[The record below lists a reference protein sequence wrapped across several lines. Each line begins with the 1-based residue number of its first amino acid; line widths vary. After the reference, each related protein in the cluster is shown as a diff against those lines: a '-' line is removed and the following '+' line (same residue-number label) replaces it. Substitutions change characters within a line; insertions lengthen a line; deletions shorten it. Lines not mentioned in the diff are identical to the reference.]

1 MALSIRTDIT
11 AMSASFDLNRTQR
24 AMRNN
29 LHRVST
35 GLRVAK
41 AADDSA
47 GLAVATNLTTSARST
62 RQAIRN
68 SNDGISIIQ
77 TAESASNEVKDILQ
91 RMRELAVQA
100 SSETVRDDER
110 SYIQDEYDELSDEVA
125 RIASETE
132 FSGIQLTDGT
142 LTQLT
147 VQVGINNNTSSRINF
162 ELGELTTT
170 ILGLGTAI
178 TLTSTTGAQ
187 TAIDTLDTALDSI
200 NGYRAE
206 FGAVQ
211 NRLESSINNS
221 QAFQQALTGAA
232 STIQDADYA
241 EETSDMTRNQI
252 MLQAGTAALVQARMI
267 NASVLALL

>member
-1 MALSIRTDIT
+1 MALSIRSDIS
-11 AMSASFDLNRTQR
+11 AMSAAFDLNRTQR
-24 AMRNN
+24 DMRDN
-29 LHRVST
+29 LQRVST

-47 GLAVATNLTTSARST
+47 GLAVATDLTTAARST
-62 RQAIRN
+62 RQAMRN

-100 SSETVRDDER
+100 SSETVRDEER

-132 FSGIQLTDGT
+132 FSGLQLTDGT

-170 ILGLGTAI
+170 VLGLGTAI

-187 TAIDTLDTALDSI
+187 TAIDTLDAALDSI

-211 NRLESSINNS
+211 NRLETSINNS

-241 EETSDMTRNQI
+241 EETSDMTRHQI
-252 MLQAGTAALVQARMI
+252 MQQAGTAALVQARMI

>member
-1 MALSIRTDIT
+1 MADTL
-11 AMSASFDLNRTQR
+11 A
-24 AMRNN
+24 
-29 LHRVST
+29 RVST
-35 GLRVAK
+35 GLRITK
-41 AADDSA
+41 AADDTA
-47 GLAVATNLTTSARST
+47 GQAVATDLITAVRST
-62 RQAIRN
+62 RQAMRN

-77 TAESASNEVKDILQ
+77 TAESATTEVTDILQ

-100 SSETVRDDER
+100 ASETLESDQR

-132 FSGIQLTDGT
+132 FSGLQLSDGT

-147 VQVGINNNTSSRINF
+147 VQVGINNNTSSRISF

-170 ILGLGTAI
+170 VLGLGTAV

-187 TAIDTLDTALDSI
+187 TALDTIDAALDTV

-211 NRLESSINNS
+211 NRLESSLNS
-221 QAFQQALTGAA
+221 SQDFQAALAGAA
-232 STIQDADYA
+232 SSIQDADFA

-252 MLQAGTAALVQARMI
+252 MQQAGQAALIQARLMHS
-267 NASVLALL
+267 SVIALLA